1 MISNLNNKQDHV
13 SISHNVLEKDD
24 NYYHYYGVRDAKM
37 VTRQDLPKAA
47 MIVQIVVETVFT
59 LTE

>member
-1 MISNLNNKQDHV
+1 MFLKKMIIIITIMH
-13 SISHNVLEKDD
+13 
-24 NYYHYYGVRDAKM
+24 GVRDAKM